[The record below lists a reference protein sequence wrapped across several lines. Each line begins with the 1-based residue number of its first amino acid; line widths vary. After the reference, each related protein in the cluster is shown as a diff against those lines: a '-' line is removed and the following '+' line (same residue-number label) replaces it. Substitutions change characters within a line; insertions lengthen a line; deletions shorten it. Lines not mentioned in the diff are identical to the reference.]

1 MMYCWVMSKFHTAV
15 DGTVLPT
22 AYSYGYNHAA
32 MGYESNGY
40 GLVWI
45 TLDTQQLEFLRS
57 GTDPDVE
64 VVGTEW
70 DAPTPLLLT
79 TYADKLGTGT
89 FVMLGQVLAKLG
101 QTEPRFIVQRD
112 PTKSII

>member
-1 MMYCWVMSKFHTAV
+1 MSKFYTAP

-22 AYSYGYNHAA
+22 AQSYGNNHVA
-32 MGYESNGY
+32 MGFQSNGY

-45 TLDTQQLEFLRS
+45 SLESQQLEFLRS
-57 GTDPDVE
+57 GMEPDVE

-79 TYADKLGTGT
+79 TYVDQIGTST
-89 FVMLGQVLAKLG
+89 FVMLGQALAKLG
-101 QTEPRFIVQRD
+101 QTEPRFIQQYD
-112 PTKSII
+112 PAKSII